1 VTHILHPE
9 QGSSN
14 PDWLPVAGGPTH
26 THCID
31 RHIINQPKMEI
42 ISIKPKREKRKE
54 KKQITKNKSKIK
66 KV

>member
-14 PDWLPVAGGPTH
+14 PDWLPLAGGPTH

-31 RHIINQPKMEI
+31 RHIINQPKNGNYFH
-42 ISIKPKREKRKE
+42 KTQKREKKRKKTDNE
-54 KKQITKNKSKIK
+54 K
-66 KV
+66 